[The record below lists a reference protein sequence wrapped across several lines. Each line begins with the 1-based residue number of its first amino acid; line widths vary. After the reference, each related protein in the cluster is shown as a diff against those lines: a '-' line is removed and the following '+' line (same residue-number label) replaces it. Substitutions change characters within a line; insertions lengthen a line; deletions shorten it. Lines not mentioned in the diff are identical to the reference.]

1 MNNQYSLLIVE
12 DNKDEQKTIKTFFEN
27 KNTFENIFVATTGEE
42 ALSIVANNKINIIL
56 LDLILNGG
64 IDGIGI
70 LEKLHDSENSPKV
83 IITSGI
89 PFNNV
94 TLQTIKLGAIYYIV
108 KPYDLDMLYNR
119 VLSVLDVIEEDSLML
134 KISSYLQLLG
144 VSAALKG
151 YSYIR
156 EAIYIKL
163 KDNNSTLKDICKKI
177 SASKNTTE
185 KSVSRAIDN
194 SIDTAIKKCNI
205 NTYIELFGN
214 TFNDIRCKPTAN
226 EFISTVA
233 DKIQLE
239 SNTDLLITK

>member
-163 KDNNSTLKDICKKI
+163 KDN
-177 SASKNTTE
+177 
-185 KSVSRAIDN
+185 
-194 SIDTAIKKCNI
+194 
-205 NTYIELFGN
+205 
-214 TFNDIRCKPTAN
+214 
-226 EFISTVA
+226 
-233 DKIQLE
+233 KIQFDF
-239 SNTDLLITK
+239 S